1 MYVDPFWFGFGIG
14 VIAGILGTLIFAL
27 IVGRRKQVT
36 MKQPKKLTKEQ
47 KQAVSAYHLNAKNW
61 MLLEKMG
68 EYLKII
74 NKETGKTKIID
85 RNRRQ
90 ADEKDMGRSDN

>member
-1 MYVDPFWFGFGIG
+1 MYIDPFYFGLVTGFVLGI
-14 VIAGILGTLIFAL
+14 IGTIIFAL
-27 IVGRRKQVT
+27 LISKKRQVT

-61 MLLEKMG
+61 MLVEEMG

-90 ADEKDMGRSDN
+90 ADEKGVGRSDN

>member
-1 MYVDPFWFGFGIG
+1 
-14 VIAGILGTLIFAL
+14 
-27 IVGRRKQVT
+27 

-61 MLLEKMG
+61 MLLEEIG

-74 NKETGKTKIID
+74 NKDTGKTKIID
-85 RNRRQ
+85 RNRR
-90 ADEKDMGRSDN
+90 

>member
-14 VIAGILGTLIFAL
+14 VVAGILGTLIFAL
-27 IVGRRKQVT
+27 LISKKRQVT

-61 MLLEKMG
+61 MLVEEMG

-74 NKETGKTKIID
+74 NKDTGKTKIIY

-90 ADEKDMGRSDN
+90 ADEKGVGRSDN

>member
-14 VIAGILGTLIFAL
+14 VVAGILGTLIFAL
-27 IVGRRKQVT
+27 LISKKRQVT

-61 MLLEKMG
+61 MLLEEMG

-90 ADEKDMGRSDN
+90 TDEKDMGRSDN

>member
-14 VIAGILGTLIFAL
+14 VVAGILGTLIFAL
-27 IVGRRKQVT
+27 LISKKRQVT

-61 MLLEKMG
+61 MLVEEMG

-74 NKETGKTKIID
+74 NKDTGKTKIID

-90 ADEKDMGRSDN
+90 ADEKGVERSDN

>member
-1 MYVDPFWFGFGIG
+1 MYVDPFYFGLGTGF
-14 VIAGILGTLIFAL
+14 VLGILGTLIFAL
-27 IVGRRKQVT
+27 LISKKRQVT

-61 MLLEKMG
+61 MLVEEMG